1 MRPHLLVAFL
11 VPTCAAAL
19 AVAQTQ
25 PKAPGPG
32 TVTNPPISG
41 SAIDPSAPSPA
52 GDAAP
57 SQPKAP
63 HVDSAVR
70 QQADANRRQ
79 ALEQCET
86 MTGASRIDC
95 VKRAD
100 EAFKRATSDD
110 TLSDRGGDP
119 FSG

>member
-1 MRPHLLVAFL
+1 MRPHLLVAVL
-11 VPTCAAAL
+11 VPTFAAAL
-19 AVAQTQ
+19 AVAQAQ

-52 GDAAP
+52 T
-57 SQPKAP
+57 QPKAP
-63 HVDSAVR
+63 HADSAVR

-79 ALEQCET
+79 ALEQCQT

-119 FSG
+119 FFG